1 MAPLTDVKVLNGGS
15 NFDVINLTINN
26 NSSSRIR
33 CNSIITTRCKR
44 RFKEV
49 LVDQQ
54 GFDIEDVLSVSISG
68 GNGTGA
74 VLKPVVRRRFREM
87 KFDGRTTAVRGGI
100 DVLHDQLIFSEPHN
114 LLNGEP
120 LVYDNNENPSL
131 GVGIFSGSN
140 LIKINFYQMDQFT
153 ILKLLVFLLLD
164 YMTMLTILMQVSIL
178 LDLQQ

>member
-1 MAPLTDVKVLNGGS
+1 MSTALVQPVVKGDL
-15 NFDVINLTINN
+15 
-26 NSSSRIR
+26 
-33 CNSIITTRCKR
+33 
-44 RFKEV
+44 KEV

-54 GFDIEDVLSVSISG
+54 GFDIEDVLSVTISG

-120 LVYDNNENPSL
+120 LIYDNNENPSL

-140 LIKINFYQMDQFT
+140 TDQNKFLSNGSVYFPQVIGISSVRLYENVNDFNAGINTVGFT
-153 ILKLLVFLLLD
+153 TINAQGTHIFKTLEKEEILTFSL
-164 YMTMLTILMQVSIL
+164 Y
-178 LDLQQ
+178 